1 MPYTALERIVTAPL
15 SIVNMNELAEWRAN
29 RAPRAGKQ
37 DFKRPARTTLSLRR
51 LNTFKLNPPISYQ
64 AYLEAYAPWVEVPAR
79 HRIRGIA
86 AQSHRRALS
95 AQRGSA
101 HQVSPLSH
109 VRTTQHDPCGRPRC
123 RWNYW

>member
-1 MPYTALERIVTAPL
+1 MRVANWLPGETKAKNIC
-15 SIVNMNELAEWRAN
+15 ILAEWRTN

-37 DFKRPARTTLSLRR
+37 GFKRPARTTLSLRR

-64 AYLEAYAPWVEVPAR
+64 AYLEAYAPWVEDGAR
-79 HRIRGIA
+79 PSLYTRNRRAI
-86 AQSHRRALS
+86 SHRRALS

-109 VRTTQHDPCGRPRC
+109 VRTTQHDPC
-123 RWNYW
+123 